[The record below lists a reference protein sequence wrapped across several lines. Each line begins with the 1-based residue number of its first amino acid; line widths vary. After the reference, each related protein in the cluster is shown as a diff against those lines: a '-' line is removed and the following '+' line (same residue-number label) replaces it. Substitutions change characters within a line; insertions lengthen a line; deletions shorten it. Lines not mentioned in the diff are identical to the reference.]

1 MKPAIVLSTHTMGL
15 VIIRGLGMMGVPIVG
30 VYYDEGDMGYVSR
43 YVTERIRAPH
53 PEESEEEF
61 IELLV
66 ESSSR
71 FGGGLLV
78 PTDDATVAAVSRHK
92 SRLENHYI
100 VACTEWE
107 ITKQFIEKKHT
118 YALAD
123 AIGVPAPKTMVPQSA
138 DDVERYAQTIEY
150 PCLVKPSQ
158 SHLYYEHFGEKM
170 VRVDSFD
177 QMLSVYQQAEEVGL
191 EVMLQELIPGED
203 SLGVSYHSYSWDGM
217 VLVEFTAQQ
226 IRNGP
231 PEFGSP
237 RVMLSKQIPEVLEP
251 GRKILEAMGFYGF
264 SCIEFKL
271 DPRDGIHKLME
282 LNGRHSRA
290 EILDIRCGINFPWL
304 QYQHLVNGELP
315 NDSDFETDVYWISLD
330 RDLGYSFKYRR
341 QESYSLSDYLRP
353 YLKPH
358 IFATLDFKD
367 PKPFVKRFTNLT
379 KKGLGSYQKP
389 KKSQERVAKT

>member
-15 VIIRGLGMMGVPIVG
+15 VVIRGLGVMGVPIIG
-30 VYYDEGDMGYVSR
+30 VYYNEGDMGYVSK

-61 IELLV
+61 VELLIK
-66 ESSSR
+66 SASR
-71 FGGGLLV
+71 FGGGLLI
-78 PTDDATVAAVSRHK
+78 PTDDTTVAVVSRHK
-92 SRLENHYI
+92 SRLDDHYK

-123 AIGVPAPKTMVPQSA
+123 AIGVPAPKTMVPQSV
-138 DDVERYAQTIEY
+138 DDVRNYAQAVQY

-170 VRVDSFD
+170 VRVDNLD
-177 QMLSVYQQAEEVGL
+177 QMLSVYQQAAEVGL
-191 EVMLQELIPGED
+191 EVMLQELIPGDD
-203 SLGVSYHSYSWDGM
+203 SLGVSYHSYSWDDKT
-217 VLVEFTAQQ
+217 LVEFTAQQ

-231 PEFGSP
+231 PDFGSP

-251 GRKILEAMGFYGF
+251 GRKILKAMGFYGF

-271 DPRDGIHKLME
+271 DPRDGVHKLME

-304 QYQHLVNGELP
+304 QYQHLIHDELP
-315 NDSDFETDVYWISLD
+315 TASDFEEGVYWIALE
-330 RDLGYSFKYRR
+330 RDLGYSFKYRE
-341 QESYSLSDYLRP
+341 QEKYSFSE
-353 YLKPH
+353 YLKPYLSPH
-358 IFATLDFKD
+358 KFATLDLRD
-367 PKPFVKRFTNLT
+367 PKPFFKRWANLI
-379 KKGLGSYQKP
+379 GGSI
-389 KKSQERVAKT
+389 E